1 MCSWLRLRLA
11 SSPSRLR
18 STPRLT
24 SAELSVGT
32 DPMVQSGLMPRHR
45 VLRLSHDPSVG
56 AAYIDLQPHNVTQPV
71 VARTEPAGT
80 SVHVDFDDQERL
92 VGIEVLSTE
101 LLHPSL
107 LAEADRD
114 ASTAEIKSD
123 AELDDM
129 VLHIRY
135 EVLKM
140 INFLAV
146 GNAWVEGIDG
156 LPEEWGV
163 FAAESMLE
171 AALIHTRC
179 VAEFLRRS
187 DQPSDTVTARDYV
200 TDWHWTDGEGLKNDL
215 AEIHGRVA
223 HLGLI
228 RLSVQHDDRAF
239 RWDDFLRTAAV
250 PTLLRG
256 FREFLHRLEP
266 DKAELFNQPRQDNPR
281 IDLVAEIDRVIG
293 S

>member
-1 MCSWLRLRLA
+1 M
-11 SSPSRLR
+11 
-18 STPRLT
+18 
-24 SAELSVGT
+24 
-32 DPMVQSGLMPRHR
+32 
-45 VLRLSHDPSVG
+45 
-56 AAYIDLQPHNVTQPV
+56 IQPA
-71 VARTEPAGT
+71 VARTESVGT
-80 SVHVDFDDQERL
+80 SIQVDFDDQERL

-101 LLHPSL
+101 LLHPGL
-107 LAEADRD
+107 LAEAEPDG
-114 ASTAEIKSD
+114 STAEFKSD

-129 VLHIRY
+129 LLHVRY
-135 EVLKM
+135 EVVKM
-140 INFLAV
+140 INFLEL
-146 GNAWVEGIDG
+146 GNAWIERIEG

-179 VAEFLRRS
+179 GAEFLRRS

-228 RLSVQHDDRAF
+228 RLSVQRDDRAF
-239 RWDDFLRTAAV
+239 CWDDFLRTAAI

-266 DKAELFNQPRQDNPR
+266 DKAERFNQQRPDNPR
-281 IDLVAEIDRVIG
+281 IALVAEIDRVIG